1 MLLIREVEEQIAK
14 KYHEQKMRCP
24 VHLSSGQEAS
34 AVGVCYN
41 MKKTDRVFSNHRCH
55 AHYLAKN
62 GNLKKMLSE
71 IYGKYNGCCGGRG
84 GSMHLF
90 DRDTGIVSS
99 VPIVSSSIPL
109 ALGSAL
115 SSKIDKTKEV
125 TVAFLGDGSVE
136 EGVFHESLNF
146 ASINKLPIIFVC
158 ENNLYSVYTSLKD
171 RQPDRS
177 PKKLGEAHNIK
188 SYMCDG
194 NDVLKVFKIS
204 RKLINNTRRGK
215 GPYFLILNTYRYRE
229 HCGPNFDNKIG
240 YRTEKEFLKWKKN
253 DPLATFKRKLIN
265 QFGYSQSQLKKVHL
279 KLLKSILKDFN
290 FAEKSKLPLPSNID
304 EYLYV

>member
-1 MLLIREVEEQIAK
+1 
-14 KYHEQKMRCP
+14 
-24 VHLSSGQEAS
+24 
-34 AVGVCYN
+34 
-41 MKKTDRVFSNHRCH
+41 
-55 AHYLAKN
+55 
-62 GNLKKMLSE
+62 
-71 IYGKYNGCCGGRG
+71 
-84 GSMHLF
+84 
-90 DRDTGIVSS
+90 
-99 VPIVSSSIPL
+99 
-109 ALGSAL
+109 
-115 SSKIDKTKEV
+115 
-125 TVAFLGDGSVE
+125 
-136 EGVFHESLNF
+136 
-146 ASINKLPIIFVC
+146 
-158 ENNLYSVYTSLKD
+158 
-171 RQPDRS
+171 
-177 PKKLGEAHNIK
+177 
-188 SYMCDG
+188 MCDG

-215 GPYFLILNTYRYRE
+215 GPYFLTLNTYRYRE